1 MAAKLTK
8 DQILFL
14 EKHGIALDQV
24 FDASGM
30 RRAEYKAAMK
40 ERGYLIA
47 IGVNPCRAGHTM
59 KTRAFSCPE
68 CDPARLEYLRRYR
81 QPGYVYFARSSST
94 GLKKIGISKSP
105 KSRIAQSNVHGLGMV
120 SDWKILRAD
129 YCKEAGVV
137 EQKILSVMRDYLV
150 NIDYGGR
157 AERSREI
164 LDCKQWELLEVYM
177 AAIDQ
182 PTEDTK

>member
-1 MAAKLTK
+1 MATKLTK

-14 EKHGIALDQV
+14 DKHGITLDQV

-40 ERGYLIA
+40 ERGCFIA
-47 IGVNPCRAGHTM
+47 IGVNPCHAGHSM
-59 KTRAFSCPE
+59 KTRAFHCPE
-68 CDPARLEYLRRYR
+68 CNTASLEFLRRYR
-81 QPGYVYFARSSST
+81 QPGYVYVARSSST
-94 GLKKIGISKSP
+94 ALKKIGFSKSP

-137 EQKILSVMRDYLV
+137 EQKILSAMKNYLV
-150 NIDYGGR
+150 NINYRGR
-157 AERSREI
+157 VEKSREI
-164 LDCKQWELLEVYM
+164 LDCTLWELLEVYM

-182 PTEDTK
+182 PTEDAK